1 MLVLSFYPMGWGLF
15 VAVVAG
21 FLVGALCEEVGVGVC
36 APVAEV
42 EDSLWI
48 DGVAHEAGFEVEV
61 WASAS
66 TGVAGEG
73 DRLTCFHI
81 LVGLHEEA
89 RKVTIYGFEAVFVTN
104 NHIEA
109 VSAALIL
116 GETNSA
122 AECCVN
128 GVADRCAKIHALVY
142 RLKRAR

>member
-1 MLVLSFYPMGWGLF
+1 MGLSACVIFFYPMGWGLF

-66 TGVAGEG
+66 TGVASEG

-81 LVGLHEEA
+81 LVRLHEEA
-89 RKVTIYGFEAVFVTN
+89 
-104 NHIEA
+104 
-109 VSAALIL
+109 
-116 GETNSA
+116 
-122 AECCVN
+122 
-128 GVADRCAKIHALVY
+128 
-142 RLKRAR
+142 

>member
-1 MLVLSFYPMGWGLF
+1 MCEKKALGDGAQCLCIFFTRWGGGLL

-66 TGVAGEG
+66 AGVAGEG

-81 LVGLHEEA
+81 LVRLHEEA
-89 RKVTIYGFEAVFVTN
+89 
-104 NHIEA
+104 
-109 VSAALIL
+109 
-116 GETNSA
+116 
-122 AECCVN
+122 
-128 GVADRCAKIHALVY
+128 
-142 RLKRAR
+142 

>member
-1 MLVLSFYPMGWGLF
+1 MKKSTGRWGSELVLSFLPDGVGLL

-21 FLVGALCEEVGVGVC
+21 FVVGALCEEVGVGVC

-81 LVGLHEEA
+81 LVRLHEEA
-89 RKVTIYGFEAVFVTN
+89 
-104 NHIEA
+104 
-109 VSAALIL
+109 
-116 GETNSA
+116 
-122 AECCVN
+122 
-128 GVADRCAKIHALVY
+128 
-142 RLKRAR
+142 

>member
-1 MLVLSFYPMGWGLF
+1 MWLSACVIFLPDGVGVL

-36 APVAEV
+36 ASVAEV

-81 LVGLHEEA
+81 LVRLHEEA
-89 RKVTIYGFEAVFVTN
+89 
-104 NHIEA
+104 
-109 VSAALIL
+109 
-116 GETNSA
+116 
-122 AECCVN
+122 
-128 GVADRCAKIHALVY
+128 
-142 RLKRAR
+142 

>member
-1 MLVLSFYPMGWGLF
+1 MGLSACVIFLPDGVGLL

-48 DGVAHEAGFEVEV
+48 DSVAHEAGFEVEV
-61 WASAS
+61 RACAS

-81 LVGLHEEA
+81 LVRLHEEA
-89 RKVTIYGFEAVFVTN
+89 
-104 NHIEA
+104 
-109 VSAALIL
+109 
-116 GETNSA
+116 
-122 AECCVN
+122 
-128 GVADRCAKIHALVY
+128 
-142 RLKRAR
+142 

>member
-1 MLVLSFYPMGWGLF
+1 MKKKHWAVGLSACVIFFARWGGGLF

-66 TGVAGEG
+66 AGVASEG

-81 LVGLHEEA
+81 LVRLHEEA
-89 RKVTIYGFEAVFVTN
+89 
-104 NHIEA
+104 
-109 VSAALIL
+109 
-116 GETNSA
+116 
-122 AECCVN
+122 
-128 GVADRCAKIHALVY
+128 
-142 RLKRAR
+142 

>member
-61 WASAS
+61 WTSASA
-66 TGVAGEG
+66 GVAGEG

-81 LVGLHEEA
+81 LVRLHEEA
-89 RKVTIYGFEAVFVTN
+89 
-104 NHIEA
+104 
-109 VSAALIL
+109 
-116 GETNSA
+116 
-122 AECCVN
+122 
-128 GVADRCAKIHALVY
+128 
-142 RLKRAR
+142 